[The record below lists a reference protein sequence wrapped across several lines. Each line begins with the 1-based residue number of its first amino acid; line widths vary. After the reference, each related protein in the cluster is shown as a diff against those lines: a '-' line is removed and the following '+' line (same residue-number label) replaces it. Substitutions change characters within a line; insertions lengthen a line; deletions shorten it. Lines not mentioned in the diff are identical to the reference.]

1 MTKENFLDAV
11 LREVRFGWDRDE
23 IRAELAEHL
32 YEESAYLAERDGLTE
47 PEAEAEAVRRM
58 GDAKLLGKELNRAHN
73 PWIGWLWI
81 VTSVLLILSLF
92 VYALGARDLYG
103 AAKIQYEKYTNGLQ
117 KSLVRSYEENG
128 NLLFH
133 LKCEETI
140 ELDGFRIRFTDIYG
154 VSWDDTS
161 GSDSLHIF
169 YEQDGKN
176 GGLFMSYVPEDS
188 FCNAEG
194 ERYLPEKQPYLF
206 NILSP
211 GENIFEEGDI
221 MITADY
227 DHPQIYVVLDQ
238 FGQKGEAVL
247 DFSEGV
253 EQLKEEG
260 YFDEIT

>member
-47 PEAEAEAVRRM
+47 AEAEAEAVRRM

-103 AAKIQYEKYTNGLQ
+103 ELKDQYRKGTERVQAHFEQTCAEDG
-117 KSLVRSYEENG
+117 S
-128 NLLFH
+128 LLFH
-133 LKCEETI
+133 LRCEETI
-140 ELDGFRIRFTDIYG
+140 EFEGFRIKFTDLYG
-154 VSWDDTS
+154 KKEAKENGGDCLYIV
-161 GSDSLHIF
+161 
-169 YEQDGKN
+169 YEQAGKDGRY
-176 GGLFMSYVPEDS
+176 FMYYLTEES
-188 FCNAEG
+188 FRNADG
-194 ERYLPEKQPYLF
+194 ERYLPEKPYLF
-206 NILSP
+206 QALSP
-211 GENIFEEGDI
+211 GVRTCEQGDI
-221 MITADY
+221 LLTIDY